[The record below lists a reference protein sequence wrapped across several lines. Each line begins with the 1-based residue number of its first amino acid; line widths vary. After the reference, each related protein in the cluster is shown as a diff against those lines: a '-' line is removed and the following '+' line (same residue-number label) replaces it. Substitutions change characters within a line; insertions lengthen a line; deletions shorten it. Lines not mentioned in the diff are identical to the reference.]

1 MDHSIGNDKTFEF
14 GSGDDGNGYALNPGD
29 VLGQYRVVR
38 QLGRG
43 GMGQVYEVEHTTL
56 GRRYA
61 LKLLPEEFTRSA
73 NALERFKREAKVMAN
88 LEHPN
93 IIRVDEFGET
103 EGRYWL
109 RMELAEGVRLKSEIG
124 NLKPEKC
131 VTLADLAKSMGGK
144 VPQEVLLPI
153 LKQVLAGLEYAHSH
167 GAVHRDLK
175 PSNILLTTRSEAQ
188 IISGGNREQSERFKN
203 TKGHEKETAASSAFS
218 MVKNLTAKIADFG
231 LVKLVG
237 EEWIQSM
244 VELSVQRSMSL
255 GDERT
260 VAGDSDGT
268 STKSLLGTYE
278 YMSPEQKRGEEAD
291 ARSDIYSVGLL
302 VYKLLTG
309 EELGMRTPSQ
319 LDSKLNRAW
328 DELVLRALEA
338 PPERRFQS
346 VTKMMAALKPME
358 GGGSTPLS
366 NQGTTETELTTKYT
380 KDPKV
385 VSDSEEIELTAK
397 ERKEH
402 KKDEPVAPV
411 IPSKRKSAVKGIAI
425 GIAVAVL
432 AVGGVFWWQG
442 RDGSPSR
449 PGNAVDGAS
458 SSVVHQRQDDAAT
471 TKLEASSTLLEE
483 SKLEPGQD
491 ISIDLGGGEKME
503 FVWIPALKGWAGK
516 YEVTNG
522 EYRRFKPGHDSGD
535 YQRHSLNDARQ
546 PVVQVS
552 WNDTQ
557 EYIAWMKK
565 DCELPQGYKLV
576 LPSKE
581 EWLAVAQ
588 CGDGRTYPWGN
599 NWPPKSGNYADA
611 TAEASFSSWSTIDGY
626 TIDGYTDGFA
636 VSCPVEQ
643 SGRNDWGVYGVGG
656 NVWEWT
662 EEKVDSS
669 DYVLRGASWYD
680 GSQDTLRCAIRC
692 MDDASNRNNYFGF
705 RLFLRP

>member
-1 MDHSIGNDKTFEF
+1 MDHSIGNDKTSGF
-14 GSGDDGNGYALNPGD
+14 GSGDDGSGYALNAGD

-61 LKLLPEEFTRSA
+61 LKLLPQDFVQSA
-73 NALERFKREAKVMAN
+73 QTLERFKREARVMAN

-103 EGRYWL
+103 DGRYWL
-109 RMELAEGVRLKSEIG
+109 RMELVEGVRLKSEIG

-153 LKQVLAGLEYAHSH
+153 LKQVLAGLDYAHSR

-175 PSNILLTTRSEAQ
+175 PSNILLTTPLSPGGSNGAKIHEKASAVRSEANKF
-188 IISGGNREQSERFKN
+188 I
-203 TKGHEKETAASSAFS
+203 
-218 MVKNLTAKIADFG
+218 AKIADFG

-338 PPERRFQS
+338 RPERRFQS

-358 GGGSTPLS
+358 CGGSTPLS

-442 RDGSPSR
+442 RDDSPSR
-449 PGNAVDGAS
+449 PENAVDGAS

-471 TKLEASSTLLEE
+471 TKLEASSTLLAASPQTGKIWTAE
-483 SKLEPGQD
+483 
-491 ISIDLGGGEKME
+491 LGGGISME
-503 FVWIPALKGWAGK
+503 FMPIAAGSFMMGSENGYDDEK
-516 YEVTNG
+516 PVHRVTLTKLFWMAKTEVTQAQWRQVMGSNPSCFKG
-522 EYRRFKPGHDSGD
+522 DTLPVEHVRWNDAMEFCRKLTEIEQRAGRLPAGFEYTLPTEAQWEYACRAGTTGD
-535 YQRHSLNDARQ
+535 YAGTLDAMAWYDSNSGGKTH
-546 PVVQVS
+546 PVGTKQA
-552 WNDTQ
+552 N
-557 EYIAWMKK
+557 AWGLHDMH
-565 DCELPQGYKLV
+565 
-576 LPSKE
+576 
-581 EWLAVAQ
+581 
-588 CGDGRTYPWGN
+588 
-599 NWPPKSGNYADA
+599 
-611 TAEASFSSWSTIDGY
+611 
-626 TIDGYTDGFA
+626 
-636 VSCPVEQ
+636 
-643 SGRNDWGVYGVGG
+643 G
-656 NVWEWT
+656 NVWEWCSDWYGDYSSGNV
-662 EEKVDSS
+662 VDPQ
-669 DYVLRGASWYD
+669 GASSGSLRVQRGGSWYY
-680 GSQDTLRCAIRC
+680 
-692 MDDASNRNNYFGF
+692 DASYCRSANRDFRGPSSADGGLGF
-705 RLFLRP
+705 RPLVLQR